1 MGKIAQN
8 MLELICDT
16 PIVKLQRV
24 TAGQPVEIWAKVEF
38 MNPSGSLKDR
48 IALDMIGEAEKRG
61 ALRPGMTIIEATSG
75 NTGIAFS
82 MAAAVKGYQIII
94 VMPEEMSDER
104 KQIMS
109 ALGAKLVL
117 TPGGSDDVPLAR
129 QKVKEMCTGDPNLW
143 FAGQFSNP
151 DNVASHRNKTGP
163 EIWAQTDGQV
173 DAIVQGVGTGGSL
186 SGVAQYF
193 KSRNPAVR
201 IVAVEPAKCPILS
214 GGKKCEPHRIEG
226 IGDGFIPE
234 NLDLSVVDEVVAVSD
249 EDAIAMTRRLMREE
263 GILGGTS
270 SGANV
275 WASLEIAKRMDR
287 GSIVTF
293 IPDTCQRYF
302 STGLFLEPD
311 LA

>member
-1 MGKIAQN
+1 MAKIAQN
-8 MLELICDT
+8 MLELVCDT

-24 TAGQPVEIWAKVEF
+24 TSGLPVEIWAKVEF
-38 MNPSGSLKDR
+38 LSPSGSLKDR

-61 ALRPGMTIIEATSG
+61 DLRPGMTIIEATSG

-82 MAAAVKGYQIII
+82 MAAAVKGYPVII
-94 VMPEEMSDER
+94 VMPEQMSNER
-104 KQIMS
+104 KEIMS

-117 TPGGSDDVPLAR
+117 TPGGSDAVPFTR
-129 QKVKEMCTGDPNLW
+129 VKVKEMCAADPSLW

-163 EIWAQTDGQV
+163 EIWAQTDGKV

-201 IVAVEPAKCPILS
+201 IVAVEPAQCAILS
-214 GGKKCEPHRIEG
+214 GGKCGPHRIEG

-234 NLDLSVVDEVVAVSD
+234 NLDLSVIDDVVAVPD
-249 EDAIAMTRRLMREE
+249 EEAISMARRLMREE

-270 SGANV
+270 AGANV
-275 WASLEIAKRMDR
+275 WASLKIAGQMDR
-287 GSIVTF
+287 GAIVTF
-293 IPDTCQRYF
+293 INDTCQRYF
-302 STGLFLEPD
+302 STDLFPD
-311 LA
+311 FNLA

>member
-1 MGKIAQN
+1 MDKVAQN
-8 MLELICDT
+8 MLELVCNT

-24 TAGQPVEIWAKVEF
+24 AAGLPVEIWAKVEF
-38 MNPSGSLKDR
+38 LNPSGSLKDR
-48 IALDMIGEAEKRG
+48 IALDMISEAERRG
-61 ALRPGMTIIEATSG
+61 DLRPGMTIIEATSG

-117 TPGGSDDVPLAR
+117 TPGGSDDVPLSR
-129 QKVKEMCTGDPNLW
+129 QKVTEMCAGNPDLW

-151 DNVASHRNKTGP
+151 DNVASHRNRTGP
-163 EIWAQTDGQV
+163 EIWAQTDGRV

-193 KSRNPAVR
+193 KMRNPAVR
-201 IVAVEPAKCPILS
+201 IVAVEPAACPIIS
-214 GGKKCEPHRIEG
+214 GGKKCGPHQIEG

-234 NLDLSVVDEVVAVSD
+234 NLDLSVIDEVVSVPD
-249 EDAIAMTRRLMREE
+249 EEAIAMTRRLMREE

-275 WASLEIAKRMDR
+275 WASLQVAKTMTN
-287 GSIVTF
+287 GVIVTF

-302 STGLFLEPD
+302 STGLFPEPN